1 MENLCRVK
9 LHFESTID
17 LLGFLIDIM
26 LQWKGIRL
34 TGTTGCPYS
43 TSVVRGSGDGEG
55 WARGEPSPPFCW
67 H

>member
-43 TSVVRGSGDGEG
+43 TSVVRGSGDGE
-55 WARGEPSPPFCW
+55 R
-67 H
+67 